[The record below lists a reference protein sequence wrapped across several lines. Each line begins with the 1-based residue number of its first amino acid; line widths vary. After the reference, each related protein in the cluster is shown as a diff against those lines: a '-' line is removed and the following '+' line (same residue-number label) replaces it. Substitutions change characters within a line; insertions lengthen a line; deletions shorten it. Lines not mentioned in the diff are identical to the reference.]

1 MPPPWS
7 RPGWASRLPP
17 KSQLWP
23 TGGGYLEFRVIP
35 RLSSFGF
42 SGEDVRD
49 QLLRSAV
56 DAGGGGDGT
65 NFAIFSLGFL
75 KLTPEWRQLL
85 PAWPLSLGWL
95 PPGTLSGTL
104 FQYQSGATLAFNE
117 PPAKKP
123 SSTICPT

>member
-1 MPPPWS
+1 M
-7 RPGWASRLPP
+7 
-17 KSQLWP
+17 
-23 TGGGYLEFRVIP
+23 IP

-49 QLLRSAV
+49 QLLMSAV
-56 DAGGGGDGT
+56 DTGGGGDGT

-95 PPGTLSGTL
+95 PPGTLSGT
-104 FQYQSGATLAFNE
+104 FQYQSGTTLAFNE

-123 SSTICPT
+123 SLTICPT